1 MIFPR
6 KTAQGSSL
14 SGIGLACACALSL
27 ALPMTG
33 KGGALLQAQEVE
45 AAPSDFDSFKQSL
58 RRQAMAEG
66 VSAETLDHVL
76 PTVRFVPRVIALDRA
91 QPGGVAGAIPEF
103 APYRA
108 RHVDAERIR
117 RGKARAAALRILL
130 QRIERESRVPADI
143 MLAIYGHETN
153 YGAFTGSFD
162 LANALASLAYE
173 GRRRTLFTREF
184 IALMKVMDSGIPRS
198 RLKGSWAGATGYPQF
213 LPSVYLRVGRDGDGD
228 GKADIWSSEA
238 DALASIAQYFK
249 NAGWRPDIPWGVG
262 AQVPNGF
269 NWARVSSRLSSPFC
283 GRVHGRHSQW
293 KMVSEW
299 RALGVLPTRP
309 ILKDT
314 DMVSLFQPDGPGT
327 PAWLLTGNYR
337 VILDYNCSNFY
348 ALSVGLLADAVSMDD
363 EVMPVLDGSSAVG
376 VQPVEPRP
384 QG

>member
-6 KTAQGSSL
+6 TSARSL
-14 SGIGLACACALSL
+14 PLFGIGLAFACALFL
-27 ALPMTG
+27 ALPMA
-33 KGGALLQAQEVE
+33 GAHLAVLHAQEPE
-45 AAPSDFDSFKQSL
+45 AAPSGFDAFKQSL
-58 RRQAMAEG
+58 RRHAMAEG
-66 VSAETLDHVL
+66 VPAETLDDVL

-91 QPGGVAGAIPEF
+91 QPGGAGGTIPEF
-103 APYRA
+103 APYRT

-117 RGKARAAALRILL
+117 RGKARSASLQILL
-130 QRIERESRVPADI
+130 QRIERESGVPAPI

-162 LANALASLAYE
+162 LANSLASLAYE
-173 GRRRTLFTREF
+173 GRRRALFTREF
-184 IALMKVMDSGIPRS
+184 IALMKVIDSGIPRS

-228 GKADIWSSEA
+228 GRADIWSSEA
-238 DALASIAQYFK
+238 DALASIAHYFK
-249 NAGWRPDIPWGVG
+249 NAGWRPGIPWGVG
-262 AQVPNGF
+262 AQVPLGF
-269 NWARVSSRLSSPFC
+269 DWQRVSSRLSSPFC

-299 RALGVLPTRP
+299 RAFGVLPTRP

-314 DMVSLFQPDGPGT
+314 EIVSLFQPDGPGT

-348 ALSVGLLADAVSMDD
+348 ALSVGLLADAVAMDD
-363 EVMPVLDGSSAVG
+363 KVKPVLDGSSAIG
-376 VQPVEPRP
+376 MQPVEPGP
-384 QG
+384 QS